1 MKKVLLFL
9 LLLNYI
15 NTTMFFPVIE
25 EVNTAVD
32 ALGYYDETNSIVE
45 LIKKEMFGKKSR
57 HSDDEDNDQPLA
69 PGLRSITV
77 SAVVLDDL
85 LKPLPAFVP
94 AALTHEPLME
104 DARVSEGFLSRF
116 SPPPDVVPC

>member
-1 MKKVLLFL
+1 MKKVLLVL

-57 HSDDEDNDQPLA
+57 HADDEDNDQPLA
-69 PGLRSITV
+69 PALRSITV
-77 SAVVLDDL
+77 SAVVLADPL
-85 LKPLPAFVP
+85 RLLPAFNP
-94 AALTHEPLME
+94 SLPTHDPLVE
-104 DARVSEGFLSRF
+104 DARVSAGFLSRF